1 MKKLITLTMVLALAA
16 AFTTGCKQETKP
28 AAPKADAAKPVQKPM
43 SAKKLMLNLLML
55 SLLMLNLLMLSLL
68 MLSLLTR
75 SNPYSHKEY
84 KSLRISRRLLFQN
97 QSTANRPS
105 N

>member
-43 SAKKLMLNLLML
+43 SAAKKADAK
-55 SLLMLNLLMLSLL
+55 
-68 MLSLLTR
+68 
-75 SNPYSHKEY
+75 PADAKPADA
-84 KSLRISRRLLFQN
+84 KP
-97 QSTANRPS
+97 ADAKPADKK
-105 N
+105 